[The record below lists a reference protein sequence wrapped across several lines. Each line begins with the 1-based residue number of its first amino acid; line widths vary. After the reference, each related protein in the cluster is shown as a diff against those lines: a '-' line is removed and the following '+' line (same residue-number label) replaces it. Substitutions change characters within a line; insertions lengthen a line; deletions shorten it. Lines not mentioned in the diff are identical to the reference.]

1 MHETERN
8 LTAVNHPQDQKV
20 NTEDVQSIELENI
33 SITSGAQPKEA
44 VDKSNVKITSETVSN
59 PTANAEEHNRPLL
72 AQDYGTFVTEKEDPD
87 QEIIRVAEQK
97 GVEPTEVKQQA
108 SMETKKQPSAP
119 AAGDEDNSHATR
131 EMAQIQIE
139 VPDDQD
145 SDKKLASREDSDKK
159 SISSEEDN
167 LLEEKEEIA
176 RTEKKEVDPHE
187 RDQSKVVVLPD
198 GRSLAF
204 SQYGDLTSRNVIL
217 LIPPVEG
224 VRVFGRWFDVAASSY
239 GCRLLCPDRPGFG
252 FSHPLPS
259 RGFSDFSEDLH
270 TLLSV
275 LHIKKVVVIGHSAGS
290 VYAAGFAT
298 AYPKSVKAVG
308 LMAPWAPLNSAG
320 FPCYCQCGHYLR
332 CCTGQIAKTILQ
344 DHVAAFHASDPQLT
358 EEEQEA
364 KRQARIEQSKAA
376 RRALPCPKRCCKETS
391 YYIGYCIAWI
401 RFFISWTC
409 WAIQTHCCKKREPLE
424 GESAVVQTKE
434 YQDTNRAIVRELFR
448 QGPAP
453 LSYELKLC
461 MRRGSQRK
469 LFGYSYS
476 DIPHPV
482 TVFVALHDKMTHPNV
497 GRSIA
502 SSIPGANLVE
512 FPDSSHIMFVQQEVT
527 DKIVRA
533 VLKSVP
539 DWSDDEHGEDESE
552 EQKKP
557 NSLSVRQLN
566 GGGLRVSL

>member
-1 MHETERN
+1 MHETGRN
-8 LTAVNHPQDQKV
+8 SNFVTRPKDQKV
-20 NTEDVQSIELENI
+20 TNIEVKSIELESI
-33 SITSGAQPKEA
+33 AITSEA
-44 VDKSNVKITSETVSN
+44 NPRKHSGDKSNGEIVTETITRL
-59 PTANAEEHNRPLL
+59 PK
-72 AQDYGTFVTEKEDPD
+72 DYGTFVKEPDDPKEDARVKEPKEVLSTEEKISVEKKEKQSTNIEKEESPA
-87 QEIIRVAEQK
+87 IL
-97 GVEPTEVKQQA
+97 EV
-108 SMETKKQPSAP
+108 
-119 AAGDEDNSHATR
+119 
-131 EMAQIQIE
+131 AQIKVRE
-139 VPDDQD
+139 EGSKDETEAKSSSAEDDRH
-145 SDKKLASREDSDKK
+145 S
-159 SISSEEDN
+159 
-167 LLEEKEEIA
+167 LEEKEEIP
-176 RTEKKEVDPHE
+176 RSEKKEVDPHE

-204 SQYGDLTSRNVIL
+204 SQYGDLTSREVIL

-224 VRVFGRWFDVAASSY
+224 VRVFGRWFDMAAKTA

-252 FSHPLPS
+252 FSHPRPS
-259 RGFSDFSEDLH
+259 RGFSDFSHDIH

-298 AYPKSVKAVG
+298 QYPKSVKAVG

-320 FPCYCQCGHYLR
+320 FPCYCQCGHCLR

-344 DHVAAFHASDPQLT
+344 DHVAAFHAADPQLT

-364 KRQARIEQSKAA
+364 KRQARIEASKAA
-376 RRALPCPKRCCKETS
+376 RRALPCPQRCCKETS
-391 YYIGYCIAWI
+391 YYIGYCCAWI

-409 WAIQTHCCKKREPLE
+409 WAIQTKCCKKREPLE

-434 YQDTNRAIVRELFR
+434 YQDNNRAIVRELFR

-497 GRSIA
+497 GRGIA
-502 SSIPGANLVE
+502 SSIPGAKLVE
-512 FPDSSHIMFVQQEVT
+512 FPDSSHIMFVQQYVT
-527 DKIVRA
+527 DEIVQT

-539 DWSDDEHGEDESE
+539 EGLDEDFSEDEIDE
-552 EQKKP
+552 EKKP
-557 NSLSVRQLN
+557 NSFSVRHLN